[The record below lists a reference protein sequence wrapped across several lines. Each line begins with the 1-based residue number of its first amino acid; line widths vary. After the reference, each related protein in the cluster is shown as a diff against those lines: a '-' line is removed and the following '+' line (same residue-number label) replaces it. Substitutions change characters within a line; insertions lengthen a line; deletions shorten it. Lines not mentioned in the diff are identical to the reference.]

1 LLSAAIVLTFGLVGA
16 CAFLTPPIPNP
27 AGLPSDALTLQYVL
41 DQGCFPYMLGE
52 KSETAAMHGLR
63 LNHFGPGPSLTPPG
77 PPHWLGSYPGLST
90 VVVGRD
96 SCSVVIHGSNI
107 AAYRTAT
114 QIVLRR
120 RFGPAVVE
128 QDAQSGYAQV
138 LPGQI
143 TGCRGGLRYT
153 YYQDRGRPWFS
164 VDMNRVADCATDPLR
179 SFRPFQGPPPG

>member
-1 LLSAAIVLTFGLVGA
+1 MVGA

-52 KSETAAMHGLR
+52 KSETAAMRGLR
-63 LNHFGPGPSLTPPG
+63 LNHFGPGLSLTPPG
-77 PPHWLGSYPGLST
+77 PPHWLGSYPGLSG

-114 QIVLRR
+114 QMALRR
-120 RFGPAVVE
+120 RFGPAVE
-128 QDAQSGYAQV
+128 QDAESGYAPV

-143 TGCRGGLRYT
+143 TVCRGGLRYT
-153 YYQDRGRPWFS
+153 YYQNPGHPLFS
-164 VDMNRVADCATDPLR
+164 VDLSRIADCGTDPMR
-179 SFRPFQGPPPG
+179 SWRPFHPAPAG